1 MEQLWDFGAI
11 EMAANALKAS
21 MVETEQALGDANG
34 ALATLQAT
42 WGGEASESYQVAQRK
57 WDVAS
62 ADLNRA
68 LAELSVAVS
77 EAGGTM
83 GTCETGNLARFQA

>member
-11 EMAANALKAS
+11 ETAAGALKAS

-34 ALATLQAT
+34 ALASLQAT

-68 LAELSVAVS
+68 LAELSMAVS
-77 EAGGTM
+77 EAGTTM
-83 GTCETGNLARFQA
+83 GGTEAGNMGRFQA